1 MYTTECARF
10 LLSEYLTNNIK
21 HDIEVTRTLGFQYLW
36 VDSLSIVQDDPQ
48 NWELE
53 SVKMAEVHS
62 RASLTLAAPNSASSD
77 EGFLKLQPTPRRTV
91 MLPFQDESR
100 ITTGC
105 FTVADVA
112 IESEGKFT
120 DEFLSDV
127 HGSSLPGP
135 GPCRNVCSPGVWC
148 SSEQTSFIG
157 SVVRRIGVSARGCDP
172 SSLTRNRSFTDC
184 SRRATY
190 LSSGREM

>member
-1 MYTTECARF
+1 MREIP
-10 LLSEYLTNNIK
+10 LEYLTNNIK

-48 NWELE
+48 DWEELE
-53 SVKMAEVHS
+53 SVKMAEIYS

-77 EGFLKLQPTPRRTV
+77 EGFLKLRPTPRRTV

-100 ITTGC
+100 ITTGY

-112 IESEGKFT
+112 IESEGEFT

-127 HGSSLPGP
+127 HGSSLPGA

-148 SSEQTSFIG
+148 SLEQTSCIG
-157 SVVRRIGVSARGCDP
+157 SVVRRIGVSARVCDP
-172 SSLTRNRSFTDC
+172 SSLTRNRSFTDY

-190 LSSGREM
+190 LSLGREM